1 MRAYES
7 WEGTYEIARIR
18 RLSKN
23 IYVIEAQKKVDKHNI
38 KGVEIT
44 FFAGEDNSNL
54 EKVLREP
61 DKLIGKK
68 LKLRKPK
75 HDFDIIA
82 EVKMGILSKYY
93 IRNGGTEVAKTW
105 RWIRKA

>member
-1 MRAYES
+1 MKAYES
-7 WEGTYEIARIR
+7 WEGTYNIARIR
-18 RLSKN
+18 RLSEN
-23 IYVIEAQKKVDKHNI
+23 IYVIKAQKRVDKHNI

-68 LKLRKPK
+68 LRLREPK
-75 HDFDIIA
+75 QDFDIIA
-82 EVKMGILSKYY
+82 EVKTGIFSKCY
-93 IRNGGTEVAKTW
+93 IRNGGTEVTKTW
-105 RWIRKA
+105 RWVRKA